1 MILIIR
7 RMIMKR
13 NDGRKAEDLRPLE
26 IKAGIIERADGSAM
40 VKMGRTHALAA
51 VYGPKE
57 LYPKFLQRPDKA
69 VLQCKYSMA
78 PFSTEDRVKPG
89 FSRRSI
95 EISKVMRE
103 ALEPVIFLEEYP
115 KTAIQVHV
123 EILQAD
129 AGTRTAAINAAAV
142 ALADAGIPMRDLIS
156 SVSAGKIGN
165 EYVLDLAGKEEE
177 ETDCDLP
184 VAYSSRAKQITLLQ
198 MDGDLP
204 TKDVKEVIK
213 LAIKGCEQIYKEQK
227 RALTERWMGSLP
239 KKNLLEKADAGDKE

>member
-1 MILIIR
+1 
-7 RMIMKR
+7 MKR

-129 AGTRTAAINAAAV
+129 AGTRTAAF
-142 ALADAGIPMRDLIS
+142 L
-156 SVSAGKIGN
+156 
-165 EYVLDLAGKEEE
+165 
-177 ETDCDLP
+177 
-184 VAYSSRAKQITLLQ
+184 
-198 MDGDLP
+198 
-204 TKDVKEVIK
+204 
-213 LAIKGCEQIYKEQK
+213 
-227 RALTERWMGSLP
+227 
-239 KKNLLEKADAGDKE
+239 